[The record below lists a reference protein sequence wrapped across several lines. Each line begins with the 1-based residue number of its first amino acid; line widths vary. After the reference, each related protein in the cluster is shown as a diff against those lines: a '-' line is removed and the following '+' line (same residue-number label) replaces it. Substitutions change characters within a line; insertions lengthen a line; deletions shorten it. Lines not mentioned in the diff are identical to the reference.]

1 MKAYAIALPVRAC
14 LASLAL
20 VFAGCTHT
28 VMTSQSF
35 AHPVPL
41 RTAGDNKA
49 AGRLDDMSL
58 ATSALQSGDASLA
71 ISLFDKVVEK
81 HPDDV
86 DALNG
91 LGAALAMSGD
101 TERARR
107 TYDKAAALAPESLT
121 PVIGLARL
129 DLHERHLDNAIARY
143 ERVLAHDPGNA
154 LASAG
159 LGTAFALK
167 GDEQRAQTIFGQAL
181 QLHPGDRMLT
191 VDLGLAMVLGGELR
205 KGANLLLT
213 VAGEPRAP
221 AQARH
226 DLALAYGLL
235 GNDGAADQ
243 ILMRDLPRA
252 STDDNLTYYKVVR
265 ARLGDAPN
273 ANVPI
278 AMEPAQRKIGV
289 RPISLSAASPI
300 EPPRGGSSMPKPAGT
315 RQQTALAQRPDAGKV
330 SLALAPEVPR
340 IAGSLSAAQP
350 LASIGA
356 MTDMGEEPIERSQR
370 GSQAA
375 GGSEPWQLQGQ
386 TRLLQSH

>member
-1 MKAYAIALPVRAC
+1 MKAFATALSLRTCVASFVIAL
-14 LASLAL
+14 
-20 VFAGCTHT
+20 AGCTHT
-28 VMTSQSF
+28 VVTSQSF
-35 AHPVPL
+35 AHPAPL
-41 RTAGDNKA
+41 RTTPIDKA
-49 AGRLDDMSL
+49 SGQLDDMSL
-58 ATSALQSGDASLA
+58 ATSALQNGDPSLA
-71 ISLFDKVVEK
+71 ASLFDKVIDK
-81 HPDDV
+81 HPRDV

-107 TYDKAAALAPESLT
+107 SFEKAAALAPDS
-121 PVIGLARL
+121 PAAMIGLARL
-129 DLHERHLDNAIARY
+129 DLHERRLDDAVSRY
-143 ERVLAHDPGNA
+143 ERVLARDPGNA

-213 VAGEPRAP
+213 VAGEPSAP

-235 GNDGAADQ
+235 GNDGAADK

-265 ARLGDAPN
+265 ARLGDAPQ
-273 ANVPI
+273 ANVPV
-278 AMEPAQRKIGV
+278 AVQSSPRKIGV
-289 RPISLSAASPI
+289 HAIALSAASPI
-300 EPPRGGSSMPKPAGT
+300 EPPSAPSSAIARATQNAPTRAPAV
-315 RQQTALAQRPDAGKV
+315 DNV
-330 SLALAPEVPR
+330 SLALARDVPR
-340 IAGSLSAAQP
+340 ISSTVGTAQP
-350 LASIGA
+350 VAPMRDEGA
-356 MTDMGEEPIERSQR
+356 VSANDATI
-370 GSQAA
+370 AA
-375 GGSEPWQLQGQ
+375 PWQLHGQ

>member
-1 MKAYAIALPVRAC
+1 MKAYPIALPVRAC

-20 VFAGCTHT
+20 VLAGCTHT
-28 VMTSQSF
+28 VLTSQSF

-41 RTAGDNKA
+41 RTAGDDRA

-71 ISLFDKVVEK
+71 TSLFDKVIDK
-81 HPDDV
+81 RPRDV

-101 TERARR
+101 TERARH
-107 TYDKAAALAPESLT
+107 TFEKAAALAPESIA

-129 DLHERHLDNAIARY
+129 DLHERHLDDAIARY
-143 ERVLAHDPGNA
+143 DRVLAHDPGNA

-213 VAGEPRAP
+213 VAGEPSAP

-265 ARLGDAPN
+265 TRLGDEPK

-278 AMEPAQRKIGV
+278 AMEPVQRKIGV
-289 RPISLSAASPI
+289 RAIPLSAASPI
-300 EPPRGGSSMPKPAGT
+300 EPPHGAGSMTKPAGMN
-315 RQQTALAQRPDAGKV
+315 QQSALARQPDAGKV

-340 IAGSLSAAQP
+340 IKGRVSAAQP
-350 LASIGA
+350 MGA
-356 MTDMGEEPIERSQR
+356 MADTGEDPIEPSPRYGEAS
-370 GSQAA
+370 
-375 GGSEPWQLQGQ
+375 GGSESWQMHGQ